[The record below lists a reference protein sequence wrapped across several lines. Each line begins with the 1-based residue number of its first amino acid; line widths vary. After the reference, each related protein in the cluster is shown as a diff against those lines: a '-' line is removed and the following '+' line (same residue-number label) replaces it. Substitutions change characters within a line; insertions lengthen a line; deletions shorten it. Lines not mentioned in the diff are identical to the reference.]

1 MAINTMTPGEG
12 LDLDNP
18 NQQVKQDGPVECL
31 GKTFA
36 NDAERR
42 EHYLA
47 ILAEKLK
54 DPEFRKI
61 EGFPIGE
68 DDAILELSDPPY
80 YTACPNPFIEDF
92 IAYHGRPYDPTDG
105 YKREPYAA
113 DVSEGRNNPIYNA
126 HSYHTKVPHKAIMR
140 YLINFTEPGD
150 VVLDSFCGSGM
161 MGVAA
166 QLCGSRA
173 EISELGYEI
182 DDKGNIKDSVTN
194 IVISKVG
201 ARIPVLN
208 DLSPMASFL
217 SYNFNKKNDFVA
229 VQAVLDEL
237 VELAEENIGWMYS
250 TNHTKETIGPSVSF
264 LEKRD
269 YKKAASS
276 AQGRINY
283 VLWSDVFL
291 CPECACE
298 NIFWEVAVDSKN
310 SKVNDKF
317 NCCEC
322 GSLIVK
328 SKSEKVMSNF
338 FDSAIDA
345 SVRQAKIVPVAIGYS
360 FDGRKYEKEPDEYDF
375 KLLDAIDDFNIDT
388 LYPSYRMP
396 EGKEGRRND
405 SSGLTHVHHFF
416 MRRNL
421 AWLSFVNEKAAHE
434 RVKFILTSLMF
445 KSSILC
451 SPLMSNYFA
460 EKNGSS
466 RGGWIGKE
474 RTGTLYN
481 PSIHSEVPVPLQ
493 LQSRRKSTSISL
505 DNYGEF
511 IVTTG
516 SSTKLMMP
524 DCSVDYVFI
533 DPPFGSNIYYSELSY
548 IWESWLKVFTSIVEE
563 AIENS
568 IQEKGPN
575 EYRQLMYECFSEVYR
590 VLKPGRWVT
599 IEFSNTKS
607 YIWNNIQTALV
618 DSGFIISNVSA
629 LSKKQGS
636 INAYTTSTAV
646 KQDLVISAY
655 KPNGGFEERFINE
668 SDEEGVWDFV
678 RTHLG
683 YLPVVKKEMNVL
695 IKTPERDPRILFDQV
710 VAYFVRNLRDV
721 PLSSKEFQRGLQERF
736 SERDGMVFLPEQVA
750 EYDKERISSTQLKQ
764 LAIFVDDESSA
775 IEWLRQL
782 LNEKPQSYQDIHPK
796 FMNEL
801 SGWKKAEVQLEL
813 SKLLEQNFL
822 KYDGLGQLPPQIHSY
837 LSTNFK
843 EMRNLAKD
851 DQQLIKKAKDRWF
864 VPNPEREEDL
874 QKVRD
879 RDLLKQFSEYKEHAG
894 RKLKTVRLEAVRC
907 GFKKAWQERD
917 YKTIIHVAEKIP
929 QDLLQEDQ
937 KLLMWYDQA
946 QTRASDESLF

>member
-1 MAINTMTPGEG
+1 MSDNIVTPGSG

-18 NQQVKQDGPVECL
+18 NEIKQSNGPVECF
-31 GKTFA
+31 GKSFA

-42 EHYLA
+42 EYYLA

-68 DDAILELSDPPY
+68 DEDILELSDPPY
-80 YTACPNPFIEDF
+80 YTACPNPFIEEF
-92 IAYHGRPYDPTDG
+92 IEFYGRPYDSAEV

-166 QLCGSRA
+166 QLCGSKP
-173 EISELGYEI
+173 EILELGY
-182 DDKGNIKDSVTN
+182 DVDNAGNIKDSTTGK
-194 IVISKVG
+194 VISKIG

-217 SYNFNKKNDFVA
+217 THNFNKANDFSE
-229 VQAVLDEL
+229 VQADLSEL
-237 VELAEENIGWMYS
+237 IKSAEENIGWMYS
-250 TNHTKETIGPSVSF
+250 TNHTEQTVKQSIVL
-264 LEKRD
+264 LEGGN
-269 YKKAASS
+269 YEKAASL
-276 AQGRINY
+276 AGARINY
-283 VLWSDVFL
+283 VLWSDIFL
-291 CPECACE
+291 CPECASE
-298 NIFWEVAVDSKN
+298 NIFWEVAVDVET
-310 SKVNDKF
+310 SKVHDKF

-322 GSLIVK
+322 GSVIVK
-328 SKSEKVMSNF
+328 SKSEKVMSTI
-338 FDSAIDA
+338 FDAAIGE
-345 SVRQAKIVPVAIGYS
+345 SIKQAKMIPVAIGYS
-360 FDGRKYEKEPDEYDF
+360 FNGKKYEKEPDEYDY
-375 KLLDAIDDFNIDT
+375 KLVEVIASFDINT
-388 LYPSYRMP
+388 TYPSCRMP

-416 MRRNL
+416 FKRNL
-421 AWLSFVNEKAAHE
+421 AWLSYIDNNATNERIKFV
-434 RVKFILTSLMF
+434 LTSLMF
-445 KSSILC
+445 KSSVLC

-460 EKNGSS
+460 EKKGNA

-481 PSIHSEVPVPLQ
+481 PSIHSEVPIPVQ
-493 LQSRRKSTSISL
+493 LSSRRKSTSISL
-505 DNYGEF
+505 DHYGKS
-511 IVTTG
+511 IITTG
-516 SSTKLMMP
+516 SSAKLMMA

-548 IWESWLKVFTSIVEE
+548 IWESWLKVFTSISQE
-563 AIENS
+563 AIENT
-568 IQEKGPN
+568 IQNKGPN
-575 EYRQLMYECFSEVYR
+575 EYRQLMYDCFSEVYR

-655 KPNGGFEERFINE
+655 KPNGGFEDRFVHE

-683 YLPVVKKEMNVL
+683 YLPVVKKENNDL

-721 PLSSKEFQRGLQERF
+721 PLSSKEFQVGLQERF
-736 SERDGMVFLPEQVA
+736 SDRDGMVFLPEQVT
-750 EYDKERISSTQLKQ
+750 EYDKARMSNKQLKQ
-764 LAIFVDDESSA
+764 LSIFVDDEASA
-775 IEWLRQL
+775 VEWLRQL
-782 LNEKPQSYQDIHPK
+782 LNQKPQTYQDMHPK
-796 FMNEL
+796 FINEL
-801 SGWKKAEVQLEL
+801 SGWKKAEEQLEL

-822 KYDGLGQLPPQIHSY
+822 KYESEGLLPPQIHSY

-843 EMRNLAKD
+843 EMRNLKND
-851 DQQLIKKAKDRWF
+851 DEQLIKKAKDRWY
-864 VPNPEREEDL
+864 VPNPDREEDL
-874 QKVRD
+874 QKLRD
-879 RDLLKQFSEYKEHAG
+879 RDLLKQFGEYKNHEG
-894 RKLKTVRLEAVRC
+894 RKLKTVRMEAVRC
-907 GFKKAWQERD
+907 GFKKAWQDRD
-917 YKTIIHVAEKIP
+917 YSTIIAVAEKIP
-929 QDLLQEDQ
+929 QNLLQEDQ

-946 QTRASDESLF
+946 QTRSSDESLF